1 MLFYDEF
8 LKKINAEKT
17 LEFKDLEIFKIEFK
31 KKLVWLG
38 TGVPI
43 IMISIY
49 FAYVAYLNDYKLINV
64 IFSIILMYMGCK
76 QVMATFKYDIRIDNK
91 EGKIIYEKMNIYFSE
106 IESCTLRESIVGKKS
121 DYQIILDIITNDKK
135 QYLVPLMMSKKVK
148 FVANVKAKLNQK
160 FKIIK

>member
-8 LKKINAEKT
+8 LKKINAEKVVE
-17 LEFKDLEIFKIEFK
+17 LKDLEIFKIEFK

-38 TGVPI
+38 TGIPI
-43 IMISIY
+43 IMIGLY
-49 FAYVAYLNDYKLINV
+49 FAFVAYLNGYRAINI
-64 IFSIILMYMGCK
+64 IFSILLMYMGCK
-76 QVMATFKYDIRIDNK
+76 QVMTTFKYDIRIDNK

-121 DYQIILDIITNDKK
+121 DYQIILDIITKDQK
-135 QYLVPLMMSKKVK
+135 QYLIPLMMNKKIK
-148 FVANVKAKLNQK
+148 FVANVREKLNQK